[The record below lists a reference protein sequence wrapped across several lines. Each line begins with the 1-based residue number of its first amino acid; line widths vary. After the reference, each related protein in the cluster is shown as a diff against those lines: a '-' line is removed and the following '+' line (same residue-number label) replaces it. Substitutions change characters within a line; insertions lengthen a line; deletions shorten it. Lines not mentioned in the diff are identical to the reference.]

1 MVAEV
6 IPSVFVD
13 GEFIPFDDQWAYL
26 SSVKKL
32 SEKDVQTFCVE
43 IRKTV
48 SDFLA
53 NDFDNNKNDEASDV
67 VQIGTAYKIFGTS
80 ATNSNTQ
87 SDNLNCQ
94 SHILPTQSVQLTQN
108 DFSSAVRITFSNQQ
122 PRRRASGYVVLIRW
136 LQSAFIPFIT
146 ARSARV

>member
-1 MVAEV
+1 M
-6 IPSVFVD
+6 
-13 GEFIPFDDQWAYL
+13 YL
-26 SSVKKL
+26 SFVKKL
-32 SEKDVQTFCVE
+32 SEKDVETFCVE

-80 ATNSNTQ
+80 ATNSNTL

-94 SHILPTQSVQLTQN
+94 SNILPTQSAQLTQK

-122 PRRRASGYVVLIRW
+122 PRRRASGHSAQCFALCVL
-136 LQSAFIPFIT
+136 
-146 ARSARV
+146 